1 MPRPVSL
8 LQLGSARIRP
18 AAIGAADNTGCK
30 PLDDAAQFSFP
41 SLRTVLAMSIGTRL
55 FGRFR
60 FSGLLTALLLL
71 VILGPVVE
79 EAALGRAALLIL
91 FTLLLA
97 ASAYAVSRHTGG
109 LIAGISLAVTWAV
122 VTWSRPFTEE
132 VTTLTSDGL
141 AICLLLHALG
151 PMLHRIIAVREADFD
166 TLCGAVAVYLLI
178 GVVWGVS
185 YRFIETLVPG
195 SFDLTG
201 TGAPVGW
208 NDFLY
213 FSLTTLTTLGYGDI
227 SPVTAVARI
236 WTSLEAVAG
245 VLYIALLVARLISI
259 YRR

>member
-1 MPRPVSL
+1 
-8 LQLGSARIRP
+8 
-18 AAIGAADNTGCK
+18 
-30 PLDDAAQFSFP
+30 
-41 SLRTVLAMSIGTRL
+41 MSVGKRR

-60 FSGLLTALLLL
+60 FSGLLAALLLL
-71 VILGPVVE
+71 VVLGPVAE
-79 EAALGRAALLIL
+79 EAALGRAVLLIL

-97 ASAYAVSRHTGG
+97 ASAYVVSKHVAG
-109 LIAGISLAVTWAV
+109 LIAATGLAVAWAIVTWAP
-122 VTWSRPFTEE
+122 PFTGG
-132 VTTLTSDGL
+132 VTALISDGL
-141 AICLLLHALG
+141 AICLLLYALG
-151 PMLHRIIAVREADFD
+151 PMLRRIIAVREADFD

-227 SPVTAVARI
+227 RPVTAVARV

>member
-1 MPRPVSL
+1 MST
-8 LQLGSARIRP
+8 
-18 AAIGAADNTGCK
+18 D
-30 PLDDAAQFSFP
+30 
-41 SLRTVLAMSIGTRL
+41 RTL

-60 FSGLLTALLLL
+60 FSGLLAALLLL
-71 VILGPVVE
+71 LILGPVAE

-91 FTLLLA
+91 FSLLLA
-97 ASAYAVSRHTGG
+97 ASAYVASKHVAG
-109 LIAGISLAVTWAV
+109 LIAATCLAVAWAV
-122 VTWSRPFTEE
+122 VTWARPFTGEI
-132 VTTLTSDGL
+132 TTLISDGL
-141 AICLLLHALG
+141 AICLLLYALG
-151 PMLHRIIAVREADFD
+151 PMLRRIVAVREADFD

-185 YRFIETLVPG
+185 YRFIETLAPG

-201 TGAPVGW
+201 TDTPVGW

>member
-1 MPRPVSL
+1 
-8 LQLGSARIRP
+8 
-18 AAIGAADNTGCK
+18 
-30 PLDDAAQFSFP
+30 
-41 SLRTVLAMSIGTRL
+41 MSINNRL

-60 FSGLLTALLLL
+60 FSGLLAALLLL
-71 VILGPVVE
+71 VILGPVAE
-79 EAALGRAALLIL
+79 EAAVGRAVLLTL
-91 FTLLLA
+91 FSLLLA
-97 ASAYAVSRHTGG
+97 ASAYVASNRKASLLAATG
-109 LIAGISLAVTWAV
+109 LAIAWAV
-122 VTWSRPFTEE
+122 VIWARPFAGD
-132 VTTLTSDGL
+132 VTVLISDGL
-141 AICLLLHALG
+141 AICLLMHALG
-151 PMLHRIIAVREADFD
+151 PMLRRIIAVREADFD

-185 YRFIETLVPG
+185 YRFIETLMPG

-201 TGAPVGW
+201 TGASVSW

-227 SPVTAVARI
+227 RPVTAVARI